1 MMIEVRSTT
10 RMAARHLFVA
20 ATAAVLALGFAFDAD
35 AQAPAQPRPAQPRPA
50 QPAAPKPPAG
60 QTGQQA
66 QPQGQQAQP
75 AAPDAAQQKA
85 LPAIATPWTKICGQD
100 PQVKKDI
107 CLVTQEMRA
116 ETGQFLASV
125 AVREVQDDPKKVF
138 IVGVPVGMKLRPGL
152 RVVIDQQPPINAQY
166 DVCFP
171 NACYSFLDINA
182 DMVTKMKKGQAL
194 TILTLNQAERQV
206 PFTMALEG
214 FGKAYDGPA
223 LDPKAVE
230 EQRNKL
236 QDEMQKRAEELRKK
250 LTEQGQGG
258 APAAAAPK

>member
-10 RMAARHLFVA
+10 RVAARHLFAAAA
-20 ATAAVLALGFAFDAD
+20 ATVLALGFAFDAG

-50 QPAAPKPPAG
+50 QPAAPKPPA
-60 QTGQQA
+60 A
-66 QPQGQQAQP
+66 QQGQQAQP
-75 AAPDAAQQKA
+75 AAPQGEQKA

-182 DMVTKMKKGQAL
+182 DMVAKMKKGQAL
-194 TILTLNQAERQV
+194 TILTFNQAERQV

-250 LTEQGQGG
+250 LTEQGQG
-258 APAAAAPK
+258 AAPK